1 MKFNKIITVLVI
13 LIAFL
18 SLASSLAGLLSTG
31 GTGEYEF
38 RSITGEVVKIYGQG
52 LYRNDSVSIAAQGK
66 ASDLITLILGIPVL
80 LASLYLTLKESFR
93 ARLVLTGTLGY
104 FLYTYISYTFYWNY
118 NPFFIVYT
126 MLMGLSLFTFIFSMI
141 SFDVE
146 SMDKSFR
153 KEMPVNYLGGFQ
165 IFIAIAIG
173 MLWLGKLAPT
183 VIHGAVPVGLEHYTT
198 MVIQGIDLAIV
209 VPASILSGILLMKRR
224 PVGYLLFS
232 VMMIKEF
239 TMLTSIS
246 AMMVN
251 MAMSGVVMSPVEIVM
266 FPFFTL
272 LSLICLILLLRNTL
286 GETKAKNGH
295 LFVS

>member
-1 MKFNKIITVLVI
+1 
-13 LIAFL
+13 
-18 SLASSLAGLLSTG
+18 
-31 GTGEYEF
+31 
-38 RSITGEVVKIYGQG
+38 
-52 LYRNDSVSIAAQGK
+52 
-66 ASDLITLILGIPVL
+66 
-80 LASLYLTLKESFR
+80 
-93 ARLVLTGTLGY
+93 
-104 FLYTYISYTFYWNY
+104 
-118 NPFFIVYT
+118 
-126 MLMGLSLFTFIFSMI
+126 MGLSLFAFIFAMM

-183 VIHGAVPVGLEHYTT
+183 VIQGTVPVGLEHYTT

-209 VPASILSGILLMKRR
+209 VPASILSGILLIKRR

-232 VMMIKEF
+232 VMIIKEF

-286 GETKAKNGH
+286 GETKAKSGQ